1 MSAKCEQLH
10 SWFNDMERHT
20 FCTGYADHIPQN
32 GIYIMFEKGEKAH
45 QVDRIV
51 RIGTHNIGP
60 RGNSILEDRLEQHI
74 SPNGLSVFRNKIGDA
89 IINKSR
95 SEGSSFWS
103 EEDLTDW
110 NGSWGN
116 GVPRKHKRFQ
126 QRGRS
131 RQFEE
136 IDNCISE
143 YMHKNISFVCIEI
156 NDKNDRKLF
165 EARLISTI
173 SNCTECERSEHWLG
187 NYSTK
192 EKVRKSGLWQE
203 NELWKSDF
211 SDAEFERFEEI
222 VKGVMGE

>member
-10 SWFNDMERHT
+10 SWFNNMERNT

-45 QVDRIV
+45 HADRIV
-51 RIGTHNIGP
+51 RIGTHNI
-60 RGNSILEDRLEQHI
+60 RTDSKSTLKDRLDEHI
-74 SPNGLSVFRNKIGDA
+74 SQNGRSVFRNKIGNA

-95 SEGSSFWS
+95 SEGPSFWS
-103 EEDLTDW
+103 EEDLKDW
-110 NGSWGN
+110 NKSWGN
-116 GVPRKHKRFQ
+116 GVLRKHKRFQ

-136 IDNCISE
+136 IDKLISE
-143 YMHKNISFVCIEI
+143 YIRKNISFVCIEI
-156 NDKNDRKLF
+156 NDKKSRKLF

-173 SNCTECERSEHWLG
+173 SNCTECQHSEHWLG
-187 NYSTK
+187 DYSTK

-211 SDAEFERFEEI
+211 PDAEFEQF
-222 VKGVMGE
+222 GGLLGW